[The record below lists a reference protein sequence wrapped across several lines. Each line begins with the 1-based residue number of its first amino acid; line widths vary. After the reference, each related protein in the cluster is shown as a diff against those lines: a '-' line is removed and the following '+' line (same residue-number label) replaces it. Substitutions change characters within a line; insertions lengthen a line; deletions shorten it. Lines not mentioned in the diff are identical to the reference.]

1 MRPARRSAWLA
12 PRPAQRSAWLAPRPA
27 RRSARLAQRL
37 ALAAAGVAAACAG
50 SLDSPGDDGGGG
62 DPDGGIG
69 CSTFLGFEPEAP
81 VASPT
86 APVRVNAGVVGAP
99 GVLSYTWSVSFGG
112 QTVAHA
118 LAQADGSAIAF
129 PATAPGVYSVQLAV
143 GAVVACPTAQ
153 AQLNVLAP
161 GARQSQV
168 RLRITPQPG
177 ANLSATV
184 PPFERLVTV
193 SGGADFTVGTI
204 ALDPGLTA
212 TAIVQSG
219 AATVPAYLRFAPVV
233 AREATVEAVASGGS
247 FVARLLNQPHDV
259 LVVPAVPGFAAR
271 LVRDWSPGSGT
282 IDLGTGTTVSG
293 VVRDPTGAP
302 LSGAKV
308 QLKVGEVPSTLAT
321 TSATGAFS
329 VLVAPAPGAVIA
341 VDVTPPDGS
350 GLPRLLAQSATLLDL
365 AQPFQI
371 DYASSLALRDLGGA
385 TVRRGGP
392 AAGAK
397 VIVVGDL
404 AAIGTVTA
412 GGTPAV
418 ASGLVRIAATAG
430 GNGALPPTLA
440 PARAL
445 TAVIEVAPGD
455 LAVTAIDLTSA
466 TPAAIDAPPAVAI
479 ATQLRRPDGTSIAE
493 AVLDA
498 IPAGALAQAGVTS
511 AIRARSG
518 TGGQVAAS
526 LASGGR
532 YDLRVHDPLLARG
545 APLVVP
551 DVAVTAVAA
560 SYTLRPALLA
570 TGKLILQ
577 GSPSPVSG
585 AVVQILCASCTGLE
599 RSRPLSES
607 TSLPDGRFTLVVPD
621 PGTN

>member
-1 MRPARRSAWLA
+1 MVGAVVGAVSAAVSAVRSSVVSGASLARSVAVA
-12 PRPAQRSAWLAPRPA
+12 VAI
-27 RRSARLAQRL
+27 
-37 ALAAAGVAAACAG
+37 AGLAAACAG
-50 SLDSPGDDGGGG
+50 SLDVGDGGDDS
-62 DPDGGIG
+62 GGIPDAG
-69 CSTFLGFEPEAP
+69 IECSTFIGFEPEAP

-86 APVRVNAGVVGAP
+86 AQVRANAGVLGAP

-112 QTVAHA
+112 ATVAHG
-118 LAQADGSAIAF
+118 LAQADGSAITF
-129 PATAPGVYSVQLAV
+129 PATAPGVYSVQLDVSAV
-143 GAVVACPTAQ
+143 IACPTAQ

-161 GARQSQV
+161 GAKQMQV

-177 ANLSATV
+177 ATPGASA
-184 PPFERLVTV
+184 PPFEKVVPV
-193 SGGADFTVGTI
+193 SGGANFSVGTI
-204 ALDPGLTA
+204 ALDPGVTA
-212 TAIVQSG
+212 TANVLSG
-219 AATVPAYLRFAPVV
+219 ATPVPSYLRFSPVA
-233 AREATVEAVASGGS
+233 AREATVEAVASSGS
-247 FVARLLNQPHDV
+247 FVARLLGQPHDV
-259 LVVPAVPGFAAR
+259 LVVPTAPGFAAR
-271 LVRDWSPGSGT
+271 LVRDWSPTSLT
-282 IDLGTGTTVSG
+282 IDLDLGTGTTVTG
-293 VVRDPTGAP
+293 VVRGPTGAP

-329 VLVAPAPGAVIA
+329 VLVAPSPGAVIA

-371 DYASSLALRDLGGA
+371 DYAALTLRDLGGA
-385 TVRRGGP
+385 TIRRGGGP
-392 AAGAK
+392 VAGAK
-397 VIVVGDL
+397 VTVVGNL

-412 GGTPAV
+412 GATPAV

-430 GNGALPPTLA
+430 GNGALPTMLA

-455 LAVTAIDLTSA
+455 HAVTAIDLTAA
-466 TPAAIDAPPAVAI
+466 TPASISAPPAVAI
-479 ATQLRRPDGTSIAE
+479 ATQLRRPDGTPIAD

-532 YDLRVHDPLLARG
+532 YDLRVHDPVLARG
-545 APLVVP
+545 APRVVP
-551 DVAVTAVAA
+551 DVASAAVAA
-560 SYTLRPALLA
+560 SYTLQPALFA
-570 TGKLILQ
+570 TGKLVLQ
-577 GSPSPVSG
+577 GSPSPIGG
-585 AVVQILCASCTGLE
+585 AAVQILCVSCTGLE
-599 RSRPLSES
+599 RSRPISES